1 MRDGH
6 AAALW
11 AVLAAVALGTPS
23 AHASAQEIW
32 ASEPAPSQR
41 VRVTTVG
48 SVAGPVAG
56 PARVTGEFQ
65 EWRDSTLVLR
75 AEGVPRT
82 IPLRTIEVLEVNRGR
97 APGPTLAGLLLGTA
111 VGFALGCAANRDDYG
126 VYCGGQSDATVF
138 TGAALGGRAARPV
151 RSSSGVS
158 SGPRWPFRP
167 RADAGSAG
175 RDNLR
180 GGRMPYIEAEARE
193 RVDAGGAPESAGELN
208 YGITRLVDAYLV
220 ARGGLRYTH
229 LNEVVGALEC
239 AKLELYRRLAG
250 PYEDAKR
257 RETGDVYRSPER

>member
-1 MRDGH
+1 MRDRH

-23 AHASAQEIW
+23 AHASAQEIR
-32 ASEPAPSQR
+32 APEPAPSQR
-41 VRVTTVG
+41 VLVTTV
-48 SVAGPVAG
+48 GPVAG

-75 AEGVPRT
+75 AEGGVPRT
-82 IPLRTIEVLEVNRGR
+82 IPLRTIEVLEVSRGR

-138 TGAALGGRAARPV
+138 TGAALGGRVARPV
-151 RSSSGVS
+151 RSSSGGS

-208 YGITRLVDAYLV
+208 YAITRLVDAYLV
-220 ARGGLRYTH
+220 ARGGLRYAH

-257 RETGDVYRSPER
+257 RETGDVYRSLER